1 MSQQAGAV
9 LYIGS
14 FYKAII
20 FTDMYNQEETTN
32 SNLIK
37 VIGLGIF
44 MLLILL
50 TFFFRKSDATPF
62 GLPLDQ
68 TEQVDSLSQ

>member
-1 MSQQAGAV
+1 
-9 LYIGS
+9 
-14 FYKAII
+14 
-20 FTDMYNQEETTN
+20 MYNQEETTN